1 MLAVPSLA
9 PSEVDSAAMKRLVLV
24 ALGLSALA
32 CGPGL
37 DADRVKTPDE
47 IANEQEALGAE
58 QSKKARSSDDYA
70 EPSGATEDEKKALW
84 DEDYASLELRR
95 ASRSA
100 ETCPESVTEKSPKGK
115 AHVTLVFANDGHV
128 KDSSLEAPYAD
139 TAVGK
144 CILRAMGAVI
154 VKNYEGTPKTVQ
166 YEVDLT
172 GAKKSGPIGGEA
184 KEEKSE

>member
-1 MLAVPSLA
+1 
-9 PSEVDSAAMKRLVLV
+9 MKRLALLVLGFV
-24 ALGLSALA
+24 TVA

-47 IANEQEALGAE
+47 IANEQEMLGAE
-58 QSKKARSSDDYA
+58 QQKKARNASDYA

-84 DEDYASLELRR
+84 DESYASLELRR

-100 ETCPESVTEKSPKGK
+100 ETCPESVTEKAPKGK
-115 AHVTLVFANDGHV
+115 AHVTLLFVNDGHV
-128 KDSSLEAPYAD
+128 KDSSVEAPYAD

-154 VKNYEGTPKTVQ
+154 VKNFEGTPHTVQ
-166 YEVDLT
+166 YEIDLT
-172 GAKKSGPIGGEA
+172 GAKKSGPIGGEE
-184 KEEKSE
+184 KKDEEK

>member
-1 MLAVPSLA
+1 MKWLVFAVLG
-9 PSEVDSAAMKRLVLV
+9 VAAV
-24 ALGLSALA
+24 A

-58 QSKKARSSDDYA
+58 QQKKGRNSGDYA

-84 DEDYASLELRR
+84 DDNYASLELRR

-115 AHVTLVFANDGHV
+115 AHVTLLFANDGHV
-128 KDSSLEAPYAD
+128 KDSSVESPYAD

-144 CILRAMGAVI
+144 CILRAMAAVI
-154 VKNYEGTPKTVQ
+154 VKNYEGPQKTIQ
-166 YEVDLT
+166 YEIDLT
-172 GAKKSGPIGGEA
+172 GGKKSGPIGGEEKE
-184 KEEKSE
+184 KEEESK